1 MYTRTQANTAP
12 ASSGLA
18 NGRRLNPDRR
28 VKTASGLSLVQVD
41 PRLVVRGVRAAA
53 GLVVKDVAPVG
64 KMREMCPHCD
74 APLQL
79 VLRDKDVIRSHLYCQ
94 ECTRCFDARYPDGRS
109 ALTLPAFP
117 IE

>member
-1 MYTRTQANTAP
+1 MQPQANTTPPSSRP
-12 ASSGLA
+12 AS
-18 NGRRLNPDRR
+18 GRRLNPDRR
-28 VKTASGLSLVQVD
+28 VKDDTGLSLVQVD

-53 GLVVKDVAPVG
+53 ALIVQNTATVG
-64 KMREMCPHCD
+64 KMRETCPHCH

-79 VLRDKDVIRSHLYCQ
+79 VLRYKDVIRSHLYCE
-94 ECTRCFDARYPDGRS
+94 ECTRCFDARYPDGSS

>member
-1 MYTRTQANTAP
+1 MQAQTNPTAP
-12 ASSGLA
+12 SSGRA
-18 NGRRLNPDRR
+18 KGRRLTPDRR
-28 VKTASGLSLVQVD
+28 LKDETGFSLVQVD
-41 PRLVVRGVRAAA
+41 PRDVVRGVRAAA
-53 GLVVKDVAPVG
+53 GLVVKNVATVG

-79 VLRDKDVIRSHLYCQ
+79 VLRYKDVIRSHLYCE
-94 ECTRCFDARYPDGRS
+94 ECTRCFDARYPDGSS